1 MQRHWDESVVDVN
14 LSIRFRHLVSS
25 HVEQT
30 SSFGILVLRLFR
42 ISKRGSIR
50 LNRASCRIGLM
61 HTCHDIPIGGCMR
74 LSRDGGVDNIVFV
87 TFFVFKDHLMVVDNY
102 YRVAVSPLFVI
113 RCAKYCLLG

>member
-1 MQRHWDESVVDVN
+1 
-14 LSIRFRHLVSS
+14 
-25 HVEQT
+25 
-30 SSFGILVLRLFR
+30 
-42 ISKRGSIR
+42 
-50 LNRASCRIGLM
+50 
-61 HTCHDIPIGGCMR
+61 MR